1 VTLRWDAPDKD
12 TLRRVVSESSRFF
25 GAPRT
30 VFFRD
35 VYYDTTAGDLRQL
48 GARCRV
54 RFAPNGEQRLRVS
67 LPDASALDERLRE
80 VDVARALAGDS
91 APARALRALTD
102 PSRLAA
108 WIECEIERTSRTLRL
123 PFIPLPSGDLIADCI
138 TARRGELTARVYEIS
153 LRPRLAG
160 RAAARSAGAQLE
172 DMYRLRP
179 VSGTEPLL
187 RVRAAL
193 DAAEA
198 ESTARELR
206 GEREVAL
213 VAVEHG
219 RIGLWRAGAELRLP
233 IAKGSGEE
241 ACRVALRQLAG
252 GGEGQ
257 LRLLGVVPRSGDRVP
272 LEVWTAR
279 RLQRNSTSGNFQWFA
294 PAELLARVGSPMLRD
309 PGTLAALSV
318 AARSPLLPEWSGAA
332 FETGADVDA
341 APEDVA
347 RASRVTLT
355 ELRAALPSEE
365 SKDPARETPDQFLN
379 PELSWIE
386 FNSRVLA
393 LAEDPATPLA
403 ARFRFLAIFSS
414 NLDQFVM
421 TRVGALKQLVAA
433 GKTAR
438 SAHGGGFRPQETL
451 DAIAVRLHPLTA
463 RQYRIYHELSAAG
476 HPAILRWDALGDAER
491 TALRTRCAEAII
503 PFVSPKALT
512 RAPGHPFPFIGDR
525 QIALLVAMR
534 DRPADPVHY
543 AIVGLPTELPRF
555 VPLGSSRWIA
565 TEELVRANLDL
576 LYPGRTIAGA
586 HAFRLTRSGDL
597 QLDET
602 TTANFLQAIEEELA
616 RRKQSPVLRV
626 ELEHTTP
633 QALRDLLQR
642 ELRFE
647 ESERDST
654 LNPADVYVADGP
666 IDLSGLFEIAA
677 DGGLPDYPP
686 LTTVDPF
693 APDRPIAAQLDQHDV
708 LVYHPHDSF
717 PATVERFISEAA
729 DDPAVQAI
737 KLTLYRLGET
747 SPLAEALRRAA
758 AAGKDVSVVVEL
770 KARFEEARNIS
781 WARNLERDGIHVVTG
796 LVSLKTHAKLAL
808 VVCRTRDGRVRR
820 YAHIGT
826 GNYNAA
832 TALVY
837 TDAGLFTADP
847 RITADAHTLFN
858 ELTGSSYAP
867 QVNLPHLLVAPTDML
882 ERILALIDR
891 EAEHARAGRPARIR
905 AKLNALSDSTVIQAL
920 YRASQAGVAIDLV
933 VRGICTLRPGVP
945 GLSERIRVV
954 SILGRFLEHARIYH
968 LANGAPD
975 AEEYYIGSADWRPRN
990 LRRRV
995 EVLAP
1000 VYDPAARRRLDTV
1013 LTAELATPNAWL
1025 LRADGGYDPPENEK
1039 AANIAAFSRT

>member
-1 VTLRWDAPDKD
+1 MTHRWDAPDRD
-12 TLRRVVSESSRFF
+12 TLRRVASESNRYC
-25 GAPRT
+25 GAPHT
-30 VFFRD
+30 AFFRD
-35 VYYDTTAGDLRQL
+35 VYFDTTAGDLREV

-67 LPDASALDERLRE
+67 LPDGSMQDTRLRE
-80 VDVARALAGDS
+80 LDVARALAGDS
-91 APARALRALTD
+91 PPARALRALTD
-102 PSRLAA
+102 PGRLAA
-108 WIECEIERTSRTLRL
+108 WIECEVERTCRVLR
-123 PFIPLPSGDLIADCI
+123 IPIIRVPSGDLAADCI
-138 TARRGELTARVYEIS
+138 TARRGELAARVYQVSI
-153 LRPRLAG
+153 RPRVWG
-160 RAAARSAGAQLE
+160 RAVARRAGARLE
-172 DMYRLRP
+172 DVYRLRP
-179 VSGTEPLL
+179 VSGADPLL

-193 DAAEA
+193 DAAEG
-198 ESTARELR
+198 ESIARELR

-241 ACRVALRQLAG
+241 AVRVALRQLVG

-279 RLQRNSTSGNFQWFA
+279 RLHRNSTSGNFQWFA
-294 PAELLARVGSPMLRD
+294 PAELVARVGSPMLRD
-309 PGTLAALSV
+309 PGTLAALTV

-332 FETGADVDA
+332 FDAEDPDA
-341 APEDVA
+341 APEEIA

-386 FNSRVLA
+386 FNGRVLA
-393 LAEDPATPLA
+393 LAEDVSTPLA
-403 ARFRFLAIFSS
+403 ARVRFLAIFSS

-421 TRVGALKQLVAA
+421 TRIGALKQLVAA
-433 GKTAR
+433 GKNLR
-438 SAHGGGFRPQETL
+438 SAHGGGFKPQETL
-451 DAIAVRLHPLTA
+451 DAIAVRLHPLIA
-463 RQYRIYHELSAAG
+463 RQYRTFHELAAAG
-476 HPAILRWDALGDAER
+476 HLAIAQWDKLTDAER
-491 TALRTRCAEAII
+491 AVLRARCTDEIL

-512 RAPGHPFPFIGDR
+512 RAPGHPFPLIGDR
-525 QIALLVAMR
+525 RIALLVAMR
-534 DRPADPVHY
+534 DQPATPVHY
-543 AIVGLPTELPRF
+543 AIVELPAEQPRF
-555 VPLGSSRWIA
+555 IALADGRWIT
-565 TEELVRANLDL
+565 TEDVVRANLDL
-576 LYPGRTIAGA
+576 LYPGRVIAAA

-597 QLDET
+597 QLDEN

-616 RRKQSPVLRV
+616 HHQQRPVLRI
-626 ELEHTTP
+626 ELEATTP
-633 QALRDLLQR
+633 AALRDLLQR

-654 LNPADVYVADGP
+654 LSPADVYLADGGGP
-666 IDLSGLFEIAA
+666 IDL
-677 DGGLPDYPP
+677 GGLDQLATAGGLSDYPRFTP
-686 LTTVDPF
+686 ADPF
-693 APDRPIAAQLDQHDV
+693 AHDRPIAAQLDQGDV
-708 LVYHPHDSF
+708 LVHHPHDSF
-717 PATVERFISEAA
+717 PASVERFIAEAA

-747 SPLAEALRRAA
+747 SPIAEALRRAA
-758 AAGKDVSVVVEL
+758 GAGKDVSVVVEL
-770 KARFEEARNIS
+770 KARFEEARNIA

-796 LVSLKTHAKLAL
+796 LVGLKTHAKLAL
-808 VVCRTRDGRVRR
+808 VVCRTADGRVRR

-837 TDAGLFTADP
+837 TDLGLFTADP
-847 RITADAHTLFN
+847 RITADAHAVIN
-858 ELTGSSYAP
+858 ELTGSSHAP
-867 QVNLPHLLVAPTDML
+867 KVALRHLLVAPTDML
-882 ERILALIDR
+882 ERLLALIDR

-920 YRASQAGVAIDLV
+920 YRASQAGVSIDLV

-945 GLSERIRVV
+945 GLSEQIRVV

-968 LANGAPD
+968 FANEA

-995 EVLAP
+995 EILAP
-1000 VYDPAARRRLDTV
+1000 VYDAAARQRLDAI
-1013 LTAELATPNAWL
+1013 LTRELATPSAWL
-1025 LRADGGYDPPENEK
+1025 LRADGGYDLPKN
-1039 AANIAAFSRT
+1039 